1 MAGVDETVLDKYVAA
16 FEQADLE
23 ALAALLRHD
32 VQLQMPPVP
41 TWFAGR
47 DAVLGF
53 FTARPLHIPGGGR
66 RLLATRANGCPAL
79 GTYIRQADGRYAPH
93 SIQVLDT
100 VDGEITRIYAFLDPD
115 LFAVFALPPSL

>member
-1 MAGVDETVLDKYVAA
+1 VDKYVAA
-16 FEQADLE
+16 FEQADLA

-47 DAVLGF
+47 DAVIGF
-53 FTARPLHIPGGGR
+53 FASRGSHSSKR
-66 RLLATRANGCPAL
+66 RWRFVATQANGCPAL
-79 GTYIRQADGRYAPH
+79 GAYVRQPDGSYAPH

-100 VDGEITRIYAFLDPD
+100 AGGEITHIYAFIDPE
-115 LFAVFALPPSL
+115 LFPTFGLPAGL

>member
-1 MAGVDETVLDKYVAA
+1 LA
-16 FEQADLE
+16 

-47 DAVLGF
+47 DAVIGF
-53 FTARPLHIPGGGR
+53 FASRGSHSSKR
-66 RLLATRANGCPAL
+66 RWRFVATQANGCPAL
-79 GTYIRQADGRYAPH
+79 GAYVRQPDGSYAPH

-100 VDGEITRIYAFLDPD
+100 AGGEITHIYAFIDPD
-115 LFAVFALPPSL
+115 LFPTFGLPAGL